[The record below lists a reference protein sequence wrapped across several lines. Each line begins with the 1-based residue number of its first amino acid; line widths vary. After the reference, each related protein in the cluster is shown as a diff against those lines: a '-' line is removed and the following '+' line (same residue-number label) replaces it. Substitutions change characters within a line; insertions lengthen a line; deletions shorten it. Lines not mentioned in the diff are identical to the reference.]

1 MSYSIFCNLVDELIK
16 NLPASNKIEEIN
28 LVLDNGAFNGLYLF
42 GILIYL
48 KKMES
53 LKRIK
58 INKISGSSIGATFAV
73 LYLIDKLDITESM
86 FDKTRG
92 CWKENC
98 NLKTWRD
105 ILNTIANDMLTDDII
120 NEKINDKVFL
130 NYFDTVN
137 CKEIIKSRF
146 DSKNE
151 LIDTLYKSSFIPVLI
166 NGELSYDNCID
177 GFNPMLFD
185 ERTIEDNKCLFVH
198 LLQADTILKSINVS
212 NDKNPSFRAI
222 EGINAIHKFFIG
234 ENQNLCSYVNE
245 WSTKQLLYYRFRQIF
260 YLMIVYLIKLLT
272 VLKVYIPE
280 SFYEMPIINFGSQ
293 FIEKLY
299 KDVMFKICF

>member
-16 NLPASNKIEEIN
+16 NLPTSNKIEEIN

-120 NEKINDKVFL
+120 NEK
-130 NYFDTVN
+130 T
-137 CKEIIKSRF
+137 R
-146 DSKNE
+146 
-151 LIDTLYKSSFIPVLI
+151 
-166 NGELSYDNCID
+166 
-177 GFNPMLFD
+177 
-185 ERTIEDNKCLFVH
+185 
-198 LLQADTILKSINVS
+198 
-212 NDKNPSFRAI
+212 
-222 EGINAIHKFFIG
+222 
-234 ENQNLCSYVNE
+234 
-245 WSTKQLLYYRFRQIF
+245 
-260 YLMIVYLIKLLT
+260 YLWK
-272 VLKVYIPE
+272 
-280 SFYEMPIINFGSQ
+280 
-293 FIEKLY
+293 
-299 KDVMFKICF
+299 